1 VLKTLTQIGKR
12 KELLTN
18 YKNKFMPIPLL
29 LGVGGVA
36 LAKRKQARKMQGAK
50 NAFSKKYPLLE
61 DVSSME
67 ASISNAESELSKM
80 KSAPTKN
87 AAARRAQSLSVSAL
101 SSWIVTMKDQV
112 RDLKAELSVATTSS
126 STVPTMP
133 NTSVQTAQ
141 APVVAGVAV
150 ENGENLAAPT
160 VKKGVNWLLIGG
172 LAVGGYLIY
181 KLLKK

>member
-1 VLKTLTQIGKR
+1 
-12 KELLTN
+12 
-18 YKNKFMPIPLL
+18 MPIGILPL
-29 LGVGGVA
+29 VAGVA
-36 LAKRKQARKMQGAK
+36 GGTAIGKRKQARKMQGAR
-50 NAFSKKYPLLE
+50 NAFSRKYPLLE

-67 ASISNAESELSKM
+67 ASISYAEKELSALKA
-80 KSAPTKN
+80 APTTN
-87 AAARRAQSLSVSAL
+87 AAARRAQNLSVSAL
-101 SSWIVTMKDQV
+101 TAWIITMKDQV

-133 NTSVQTAQ
+133 NTSVPTAQ

-172 LAVGGYLIY
+172 LAVGGYFIY